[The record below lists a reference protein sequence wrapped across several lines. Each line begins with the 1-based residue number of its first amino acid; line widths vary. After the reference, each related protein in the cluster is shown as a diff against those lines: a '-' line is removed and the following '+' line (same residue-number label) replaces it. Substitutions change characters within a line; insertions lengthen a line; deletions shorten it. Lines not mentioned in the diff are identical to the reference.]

1 MSKEEWCDKYYS
13 YSATYDIHI
22 FRCVIY
28 DFCVRLQ
35 YHEKSTMNKSGSS
48 SSLWK
53 KSWRNTTKSDSK
65 KIFNFFVKKI
75 NDSSSELNN
84 DSSVNDCDFDEYS
97 SNSKHY
103 LSYSDFYVRSYQF
116 EIDCNH

>member
-1 MSKEEWCDKYYS
+1 MIQKQDLIS
-13 YSATYDIHI
+13 
-22 FRCVIY
+22 
-28 DFCVRLQ
+28 LL
-35 YHEKSTMNKSGSS
+35 EKN
-48 SSLWK
+48 
-53 KSWRNTTKSDSK
+53 
-65 KIFNFFVKKI
+65 

-103 LSYSDFYVRSYQF
+103 LSYSDFDVRSYQF